1 MPTKNRPATQYGYA
15 VARLRALE
23 NRLLDETTFQRM
35 IDCDTL
41 ESAVKVLGE
50 TPYSSWLMEQKSAG
64 FDKAI
69 EAALHAAYVEVA
81 GFVPET
87 DIVSLLR
94 LPYDVHNVKTLLKSL
109 QHGAGIPGSIYIHTV
124 DRLYSGRVVIQNDDF
139 PLHAAER
146 GGKRRLDLLTSLGNV
161 DTDTLTL
168 AVEGEDYTGLP
179 FGLDKAIPAAVELW
193 QKDQDALALEKFLD
207 GYYFKALLKTAE
219 GLAMPEVVRWVKAR
233 IDGENLKTL
242 LRLTHIPETRAQ
254 TATFLH
260 AGGTLP
266 PATLA
271 PLVMEGP
278 ENWGR
283 LLSYAGISKLL
294 TAFTEDGDFSSMLV
308 QFEKNLDNYVTET
321 IAPARY
327 STFEPANVVRYLW
340 LKEIEA
346 KNLRIVL
353 VSVANGVEKEAIR
366 GLLRDVR

>member
-94 LPYDVHNVKTLLKSL
+94 LPYDVHNVKTLLKGQIL
-109 QHGAGIPGSIYIHTV
+109 
-124 DRLYSGRVVIQNDDF
+124 
-139 PLHAAER
+139 AER

-242 LRLTHIPETRAQ
+242 LRLTHIPATRAQ

-353 VSVANGVEKEAIR
+353 VSVANGVEKDAIR

>member
-94 LPYDVHNVKTLLKSL
+94 LPYDVHNVKTLLKGQIL
-109 QHGAGIPGSIYIHTV
+109 
-124 DRLYSGRVVIQNDDF
+124 
-139 PLHAAER
+139 AER

-254 TATFLH
+254 TATFLR

-271 PLVMEGP
+271 SLVMEGP

-353 VSVANGVEKEAIR
+353 VSVANGVEKDAIR

>member
-94 LPYDVHNVKTLLKSL
+94 LPYDVHNVKTLLKGQIL
-109 QHGAGIPGSIYIHTV
+109 
-124 DRLYSGRVVIQNDDF
+124 
-139 PLHAAER
+139 AER

-271 PLVMEGP
+271 SLVMEGP

-353 VSVANGVEKEAIR
+353 VSVANGVEKDAIR